1 MTINQLSFEE
11 VMEILKSG
19 DLERIKN
26 IYVLVPYKKTNKSE
40 RRCQNINTMQYRDQ
54 IYSLTTIRTEC

>member
-26 IYVLVPYKKTNKSE
+26 IYVLVPYKKQTSPKK
-40 RRCQNINTMQYRDQ
+40 RCQNINTMQYRD
-54 IYSLTTIRTEC
+54 